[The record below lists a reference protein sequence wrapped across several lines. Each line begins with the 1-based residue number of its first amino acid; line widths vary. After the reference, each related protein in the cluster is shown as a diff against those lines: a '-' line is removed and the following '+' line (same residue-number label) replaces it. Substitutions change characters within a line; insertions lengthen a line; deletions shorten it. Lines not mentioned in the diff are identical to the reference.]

1 MPFKITVIASVV
13 PVLFFA
19 IDDDVTS
26 IFSSEYSAHPDRHN
40 IISVIHI
47 RYFFILSP
55 PLIHNTLTYNNFSNG
70 KLLENNFNIIIFL
83 GIGVDRMK
91 HVHMRLNELLVEHEI
106 SKNKICKDLDLARGN
121 FNRYCR
127 DDFQRIDANLII
139 KLCDYFECTI
149 EDLLVIVDD

>member
-1 MPFKITVIASVV
+1 
-13 PVLFFA
+13 
-19 IDDDVTS
+19 
-26 IFSSEYSAHPDRHN
+26 
-40 IISVIHI
+40 
-47 RYFFILSP
+47 
-55 PLIHNTLTYNNFSNG
+55 
-70 KLLENNFNIIIFL
+70 
-83 GIGVDRMK
+83 MK

-121 FNRYCR
+121 FNRYFR